1 MKNTSSS
8 SCAVADEMQLASSNP
23 EKSRR
28 WRSTARQASDA
39 HPALEPGEQHGVV
52 VAMGLTE
59 ERGSANTAASLTR
72 NGEKGRGGGVFA
84 RPRGFDKLAEAERD
98 RGRSSMIACPCGLQ
112 LARDAGGRTNDAL

>member
-72 NGEKGRGGGVFA
+72 NSEKGRGGGVFA
-84 RPRGFDKLAEAERD
+84 RPNFTRRV
-98 RGRSSMIACPCGLQ
+98 SPT
-112 LARDAGGRTNDAL
+112 RTNPAQGGGELIVGYPFPPEVWRRNLLDT